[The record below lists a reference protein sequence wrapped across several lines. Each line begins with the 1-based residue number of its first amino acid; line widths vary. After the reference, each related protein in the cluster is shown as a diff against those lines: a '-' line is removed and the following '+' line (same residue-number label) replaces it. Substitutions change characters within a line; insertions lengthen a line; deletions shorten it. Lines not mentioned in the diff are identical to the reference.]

1 MKNPLRKRLP
11 RELKGELGKY
21 LVVFILM
28 VLTIGMV
35 SGFLVADGSMIVAY
49 NDGFEKYNIEN
60 GNFRTNQQ
68 IYKSQK
74 EEIQN
79 LGIKLYENFYIE
91 EPLDNGSTMR
101 FFKNR
106 TEINGVC
113 LMKGELP
120 KATGEIAIDR
130 MYADNNDLKV
140 GDTLKSQSGKQTWKI
155 TGLVALSDYSCLFQ
169 NNNDSMFDSVKF
181 GVSVVTPEEFDTLD
195 QDKLQYNYSW
205 IYDKQPKTEKE
216 EKDVSEELMEN
227 IGEIVTLEA
236 FVPRYLNQAITFTG
250 DDMGSDK
257 AMMIILLYIVIV
269 IMAFVFGIT
278 ISNTIRRESGVIGTL
293 RASGYTRR
301 ELIRHYMALPVLVTL
316 VGALVGNILGY
327 TVFKNVCAGMYYGSY
342 SLPTYVT
349 VWSAEAF
356 LLTTVVPVIIM
367 LVVNYGVLRHKLRLS
382 PLKFLRRDL
391 SGRKRKKA
399 IYLSPVIKIF
409 SRFRLRV
416 IFQNMSNYL
425 VLFIGIIFANL
436 LLMFGLL
443 LPSALSHYQV
453 EIQNNM
459 LAKYQYMLQ
468 IPASAVSGNKFD
480 GLISLLEFY
489 MDSRTDNEDAEEF
502 SVYSLNTLPGKYKSE
517 EVLLYGIEPD
527 SRYVEIDFNDTKDT
541 YESSENT
548 TDTKDKKDE
557 AGNKVKADNK
567 NTANAEKESAAVYI
581 SSAYADKLLLHV
593 GDTITLKEKYEK
605 EKYSF
610 KIAGVYDYTAALCVF
625 MPRSE
630 LNDIFDLG
638 EDYYS
643 GYFSDTELTDIKSQY
658 IGSVVD
664 LDALT
669 KISRQLDVSMGS
681 MMGMVNGFAIV
692 IYMVLIY
699 LLSKIIIEKNA
710 QSISMV
716 KILGYTNGEISRL
729 DILSTSMVVVLCL
742 LLSLPLETVIMK
754 VLFREMMLS
763 SISGWITLWI
773 NPMIYLQM
781 FAAGIVTYTVVAL
794 LEFRRIKKVPMD
806 EALKNVE

>member
-28 VLTIGMV
+28 VASIGFV
-35 SGFLVADGSMIVAY
+35 SGFLVADNSMLIAY
-49 NDGFEKYNIEN
+49 NEGFEKYNIED
-60 GNFRTNQQ
+60 GNFRTAEQVHKTQ
-68 IYKSQK
+68 R
-74 EEIQN
+74 EEIEA
-79 LGIKLYENFYIE
+79 LGVKLYDNYYVE

-106 TEINGVC
+106 QQVDKVC

-120 KATGEIAIDR
+120 AGTGEIAIDR
-130 MYADNNDLKV
+130 MYADNNNLSV
-140 GDTLKSQSGKQTWKI
+140 GDTLRSGKRTWKI

-169 NNNDSMFDSVKF
+169 NNNDSMFDAVKF
-181 GVSVVTPEEFDTLD
+181 GVSVVTEEEFDSLD
-195 QDKLQYNYSW
+195 QEKLQYNYSW
-205 IYDKQPKTEKE
+205 IYDEKPKTEKE
-216 EKDVSEELMEN
+216 EKEVSEDLMEDM
-227 IGEIVTLEA
+227 GKIVTLEA

-250 DDMGSDK
+250 DDMGGDK
-257 AMMIILLYIVIV
+257 AMMIMLLYIIMV

-278 ISNTIRRESGVIGTL
+278 ISNTIRKEAGVIGTL
-293 RASGYTRR
+293 RASGYTRQ
-301 ELIRHYMALPVLVTL
+301 ELILHYMTLPVLVTF
-316 VGALVGNILGY
+316 VGALIGNILGY
-327 TVFKNVCAGMYYGSY
+327 TVLKDVCADMYYGSY

-349 VWSAEAF
+349 VWNGEAF
-356 LLTTVVPVIIM
+356 GLTTLVPVVIM
-367 LVVNYGVLRHKLRLS
+367 LVVNYGVLRYKLKLS

-391 SGRKRKKA
+391 SGRKQKRA
-399 IYLSPVIKIF
+399 IYLSPKMKIF

-416 IFQNMSNYL
+416 IFQNMSNYM
-425 VLFIGIIFANL
+425 VLFIGILFANL

-468 IPASAVSGNKFD
+468 VPVSAVSGNKFD

-502 SVYSLNTLPGKYKSE
+502 SAYSLNTLPGKYKSE

-527 SRYVEIDFNDTKDT
+527 SRYVTIDFN
-541 YESSENT
+541 N
-548 TDTKDKKDE
+548 TKDKKDE
-557 AGNKVKADNK
+557 AGNKEKADNK

-581 SSAYADKLLLHV
+581 SSAYADKFLLHV

-681 MMGMVNGFAIV
+681 MMGMVNGFAIM
-692 IYMVLIY
+692 IYMVLVY

-716 KILGYTNGEISRL
+716 KILGYTNGEISKL
-729 DILSTSMVVVLCL
+729 YIMSTSLVVVFCL

-773 NPMIYLQM
+773 DPMIYVQM
-781 FAAGIVTYTVVAL
+781 FAAGIITYGIVAL
-794 LEFRRIKKVPMD
+794 LEFRRVKKVPMD